1 MARPVSKLLFSAAL
15 LVVIFACAAV
25 ARGTSGHDNARAE
38 ISQAS
43 GQLKITNS
51 RNGQSIFQASGLAPG
66 RSVSGTVQLSNTGT
80 LAGDLRLA
88 QVNVVDQP
96 GANGG
101 RLSDAVQLVISDV
114 TGGSSIPVYGGQL
127 RAVGTRTLAK
137 LAAGKARTYRF
148 TATLPNNGTPPTPTG
163 GDNAYIGSRVTL
175 GYAWTATAPSPPP
188 PVRPRPPGGGA
199 PLVVP
204 VVKVKVVSKKLLKRG
219 VLDVMTTCSVACKVS
234 TYAQLPKVKAA
245 KKGKKGKRKKAKA
258 LKTRRRNVTIA
269 VPNKA
274 AKIRLKVSKK
284 ARKQLTKALR
294 RKKRV
299 KLVLKLTVTNA
310 AGGPAKTITRKVV
323 VKRPKKKK
331 RRR

>member
-66 RSVSGTVQLSNTGT
+66 RSVSGTVQLSNTGK

-88 QVNVVDQP
+88 QVNVLDQP

-101 RLSDAVQLVISDV
+101 RLSDAVQLAISDV

-127 RAVGTRTLAK
+127 RAVGTRTLGK

-148 TATLPNNGTPPTPTG
+148 TATLPNNGTPSTPTG

-175 GYAWTATAPSPPP
+175 GYAWTATAPSPRPP
-188 PVRPRPPGGGA
+188 ARPRPPGGGA
-199 PLVVP
+199 PLAVP

-219 VLDVMTTCSVACKVS
+219 VLDVMTSCSVACRVS
-234 TYAQLPKVKAA
+234 TYAQLPKLKAA
-245 KKGKKGKRKKAKA
+245 KKGKKKKAKA

-294 RKKRV
+294 KKKRV

-310 AGGPAKTITRKVV
+310 AGGPAKTVTRKVV

-331 RRR
+331 RR